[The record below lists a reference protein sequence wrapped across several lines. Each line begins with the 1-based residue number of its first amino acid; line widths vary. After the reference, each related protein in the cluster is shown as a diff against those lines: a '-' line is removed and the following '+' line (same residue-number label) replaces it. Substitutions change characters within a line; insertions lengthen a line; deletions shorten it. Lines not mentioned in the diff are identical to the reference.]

1 MVFEPDMSDRVQV
14 RLPRIISADRPTRPG
29 CASVRGAKRQG
40 GGGSGAVLPVFG
52 RFFAFFEAAGEK
64 VENPLSR
71 ELNPRLPPYLEGD
84 MTATPGLRLHCWGTG
99 PEPPLSRPGALSP
112 LPYPRP

>member
-1 MVFEPDMSDRVQV
+1 MVFEPDTSDRVQV

-52 RFFAFFEAAGEK
+52 AFWAIFWNFSEK
-64 VENPLSR
+64 VENPLPR
-71 ELNPRLPPYLEGD
+71 ELNPRLPHILD
-84 MTATPGLRLHCWGTG
+84 
-99 PEPPLSRPGALSP
+99 GA
-112 LPYPRP
+112 